1 MAHVIASRPR
11 LFQCL
16 LPTSVRKSWWF
27 KFAAASA
34 LSLMFGRAE
43 ATDIRWLGNQSGE
56 LANGQVGSYFDGV
69 NWEGFVVPQSPD
81 HAYFGTGIE
90 IQEGFE
96 SLLPGTPPRTIYFG
110 DATLTFPTEPD
121 RFVPGGSA
129 QLTNLSVQSYEWYF
143 GFGAWN
149 TPDGTTGNLQV
160 TNVMA
165 VGETMLDS
173 GEAGDATLRLFGPG
187 TLTAHALFV
196 AADAG
201 ATGTVEVNGA
211 TLNSPLVIVG
221 QLGTG
226 YFDVTNG
233 GEANASYFIVG
244 GTENTDGE
252 ANVVGGSKLKS
263 NNLISIGDAESTTG
277 KLTVTGA
284 NSSVEGVIVSIGSF
298 GNATFNVADGATA
311 NIFRLLVG
319 GYGNSEGTMNVT
331 AGGKVTVNE
340 ELYIGNGEDA
350 VGHVLVDGE
359 GTELHGYS
367 PNVGYN
373 GTGDLSVA
381 NGATAKF
388 SFLSAGVGEGG
399 RGRINVA
406 SGGKVEAVY
415 YVSLGGYALYTDGTG
430 DMLIDGEGSIV
441 TTDAII
447 VGNGGRGGLTLS
459 NSGSATTNELTI
471 GSVTGVE
478 GRVTV
483 EEGSSILVG
492 EMVSLGNLGVLD
504 LTLGGRVSVGDGSV
518 EEVADGTLH
527 LHAGGALHGF
537 GLIQGD
543 VFNEAGLVR
552 PGNSPGKIQ
561 IDGDYVQGLAG
572 VLALDIGGTNPGEYD
587 QLDVTGDFIVAG
599 DIKLTLAGGYLP
611 ELGDH
616 FELFFVDGEFD
627 ISQANIHWTNLSPR
641 FEYESLFSGGVYS
654 ITITA
659 VPEASTM
666 VLCGL
671 AMVVAAG
678 HQLRRRR
685 MAKRSS

>member
-1 MAHVIASRPR
+1 MAHVVASEIRMIQS
-11 LFQCL
+11 LQK
-16 LPTSVRKSWWF
+16 SVRKSWWF
-27 KFAAASA
+27 KFAAASV

-43 ATDIRWLGNQSGE
+43 ATDIRWFGNQSGE
-56 LANGQVGSYFDGV
+56 LANGQVGSYFDSV

-81 HAYFGTGIE
+81 YAFFGTGIE
-90 IQEGFE
+90 TQEGYE

-121 RFVPGGSA
+121 RFVPGGIA
-129 QLTNLSVQSYEWYF
+129 QLTNLSVQSYEWSF

-149 TPDGTTGNLQV
+149 TPGGTTGNLQV

-165 VGETMLDS
+165 VGETMADS
-173 GEAGDATLRLFGPG
+173 GAAGDASLRLFGPG
-187 TLTAHALFV
+187 TLTAHALFL
-196 AADAG
+196 AADPG
-201 ATGTVEVNGA
+201 ATGSVEVDGS

-233 GEANASYFIVG
+233 GEANASYFIIG

-252 ANVVGGSKLKS
+252 ANIVGGSKLKS
-263 NNLISIGDAESTTG
+263 NNLITIGDAESTTG
-277 KLTVTGA
+277 KLTVTGE
-284 NSSVEGVIVSIGSF
+284 NSSVEGVIVSIGNF
-298 GNATFNVADGATA
+298 GNATFNVADEATA

-319 GYGNSEGTMNVT
+319 GYGTSEGSMNVT

-340 ELYIGNGEDA
+340 ELYIGNGENA
-350 VGHVLVDGE
+350 IGHVLVDGE
-359 GTELHGYS
+359 GTELDSYFGY
-367 PNVGYN
+367 VGFN

-399 RGRINVA
+399 SGQINVT

-415 YVSLGGYALYTDGTG
+415 YVSLGGNALYTDGTG
-430 DMLIDGEGSIV
+430 DMLIDGEGSSV

-459 NSGSATTNELTI
+459 NGGSATANELVI
-471 GSVTGVE
+471 GAIAGVE

-483 EEGSSILVG
+483 NEGSSISVA
-492 EMVSLGNLGVLD
+492 EKVSLGNLGVLD

-518 EEVADGTLH
+518 EDVAEGTLH
-527 LHAGGALHGF
+527 LHAGGELHGF
-537 GLIQGD
+537 GQIQGD
-543 VFNEAGLVR
+543 VFNEAGLVG
-552 PGNSPGKIQ
+552 PGNSPGKIL
-561 IDGDYVQGLAG
+561 IEGDYVQALAG
-572 VLALDIGGTNPGEYD
+572 VLALEIGGTNPGEYD

-599 DIKLTLAGGYLP
+599 DIKLSLAGGYLP

-616 FELFFVDGEFD
+616 FELFFVDGDFD
-627 ISQANIHWTNLSPR
+627 ISQSNIYWTNLSPR
-641 FEYESLFSGGVYS
+641 FEYDSLFSGGVYS

-671 AMVVAAG
+671 AMAAAAG

-685 MAKRSS
+685 MAKQSS